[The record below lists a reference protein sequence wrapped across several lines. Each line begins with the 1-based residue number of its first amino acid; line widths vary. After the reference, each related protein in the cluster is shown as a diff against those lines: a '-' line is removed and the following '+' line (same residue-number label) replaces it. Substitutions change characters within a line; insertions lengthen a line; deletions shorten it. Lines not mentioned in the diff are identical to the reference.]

1 MGKKVYLLVLSGT
14 EVEEGGPV
22 IIVNSQQTLFS
33 QFCNKGLHLRN
44 LANNIGFPAPLKHK
58 ESHLRRDYL
67 DEPMLSIV
75 TDVRYEATMT
85 ATQNHY
91 HRSSVPV
98 ARTLMQRSRTYDT
111 FTEAYL
117 TSKKQDEI
125 RCAQSWNL
133 KSSMEFT
140 MNSRN
145 PRLSQNLFK

>member
-75 TDVRYEATMT
+75 TEVRYKATIVC
-85 ATQNHY
+85 NRGVILH
-91 HRSSVPV
+91 
-98 ARTLMQRSRTYDT
+98 
-111 FTEAYL
+111 
-117 TSKKQDEI
+117 
-125 RCAQSWNL
+125 
-133 KSSMEFT
+133 
-140 MNSRN
+140 
-145 PRLSQNLFK
+145 LFCHECPLLDNKIISCRFKHN